1 MERNNSGGVY
11 CVAFSYS
18 NRQASLDNLESKLK
32 HLIKLCAAIVLIA
45 NIASAQDKVVSPGQG
60 TPERKVILDAL
71 RPKLEAEL
79 KTELVFVVS
88 DIRASAEWAFV
99 KAQPQRKDGKK
110 LDGKKIYGESWEHMD
125 GFTLTAVLRKKSNQW
140 TVLEYGIGATDV
152 WWQSYCEQKS
162 ALVKQV
168 LGVCP

>member
-1 MERNNSGGVY
+1 MNGY
-11 CVAFSYS
+11 WAILLFSKCL
-18 NRQASLDNLESKLK
+18 ASLDNRESKLK
-32 HLIKLCAAIVLIA
+32 HLIKLCAAITLIA

-79 KTELVFVVS
+79 KTELIFVVS
-88 DIRASAEWAFV
+88 DIRASADWAFV
-99 KAQPQRKDGKK
+99 MAQPQRKDGKK

-140 TVLEYGIGATDV
+140 TVLEHHIGATDV

>member
-1 MERNNSGGVY
+1 MFL
-11 CVAFSYS
+11 FSKHPALFDK
-18 NRQASLDNLESKLK
+18 RELKLK
-32 HLIKLCAAIVLIA
+32 RLIKLCVAITFIA
-45 NIASAQDKVVSPGQG
+45 NVASAQDKVVSPGQG

-88 DIRASAEWAFV
+88 DIRVGADWAFV
-99 KAQPQRKDGKK
+99 MAQPQRKDGKK
-110 LDGKKIYGESWEHMD
+110 LDGKKIYGETWEHMD
-125 GFTLTAVLRKKSNQW
+125 GFTLTAVLRKKSNRW
-140 TVLEYGIGATDV
+140 TVLEYGVGATDV

>member
-1 MERNNSGGVY
+1 MKY
-11 CVAFSYS
+11 
-18 NRQASLDNLESKLK
+18 
-32 HLIKLCAAIVLIA
+32 LIKLCAVFVLLA

-60 TPERKVILDAL
+60 TPERKLILDAL

-88 DIRASAEWAFV
+88 DIRASADWAFV
-99 KAQPQRKDGKK
+99 MAQPQRKDGKK

-125 GFTLTAVLRKKSNQW
+125 GFTLTAVLRKKANQW

-152 WWQSYCEQKS
+152 WWQSHCEQKS